1 VPKGGPHRKEQ
12 SPETFRDRNLK
23 PVSAKTRPEILIIGG
38 GIGGVATALALA
50 RRGMRSRVF
59 EKAPEFGEIGYG
71 IQQGPNAYR
80 MLEWLGVMKDLEPQ
94 AVFTKN
100 LILIDALTDRELTRI
115 SCGEPFRRHFRAPY
129 TVVHRRDL
137 HGALLEAC
145 RKREEIALH
154 TSKELAG
161 FTDRGKSVVARF
173 ADGSEYEGWAM
184 IGADGLRSRV
194 REILIGDGPPQPVG
208 HVSYRGVVP
217 VDQVKDQS
225 HFDDMV
231 IRIGPNLHL
240 VQYRLRGGTVMN
252 NVATVVSGRFARGE
266 RQNFGGPDELAE
278 VFSQTTPHV
287 QEMLGYVGKDK
298 NWVLYDREPRPGWT
312 RGNVALLGDAAH
324 PTLQYL
330 AQGACMAIEDAV
342 VLSGRLE
349 KAGSEVNAALQA
361 YEKER
366 YLRTA
371 RVTITSRIFGD
382 IIHANG
388 GARDLR
394 NHLLAQRTPE
404 TFWEVDWL
412 YRGIEA

>member
-1 VPKGGPHRKEQ
+1 LSSEASQ
-12 SPETFRDRNLK
+12 
-23 PVSAKTRPEILIIGG
+23 EILIVGG
-38 GIGGVATALALA
+38 GIGGVACALALA
-50 RRGMRSRVF
+50 RRGIRSRVL
-59 EKAPEFGEIGYG
+59 EKSAEFGEIGYG

-80 MLEWLGVMKDLEPQ
+80 MLDWLGVMKDLEPQ
-94 AVFTKN
+94 AVFTRN

-115 SCGEPFRRHFRAPY
+115 SCGETFRKHFRAPY

-145 RKREEIALH
+145 RKRDEIALH
-154 TSKELAG
+154 TSKEL
-161 FTDRGKSVVARF
+161 TDFEDRDGSVVARF
-173 ADGSEYEGWAM
+173 ADGTEYEGSAL

-194 REILIGDGPPQPVG
+194 REILIGDGPPRPAG
-208 HVSYRGVVP
+208 HVTYRGVIP
-217 VDQVKDQS
+217 LDQVKDQS

-231 IRIGPNLHL
+231 IWIGPRLHF

-252 NVATVVSGRFARGE
+252 NVATVASRRFENGE
-266 RQNFGGPDELAE
+266 RRDYGGPDELAE
-278 VFSQTTPHV
+278 VFSRTTPAV

-298 NWVLYDREPRPGWT
+298 NWVLHDREPRSGWT
-312 RGNVALLGDAAH
+312 RGKAALLGDAAH

-342 VLSGRLE
+342 VLSGLLQRAL
-349 KAGSEVNAALQA
+349 ADGGNVPAALQV
-361 YEKER
+361 YERER

-382 IIHANG
+382 IIHADG
-388 GARDLR
+388 GSRDLR
-394 NHLLAQRTPE
+394 NHLLAQRMPD
-404 TFWEVDWL
+404 TFWEIDWL

>member
-1 VPKGGPHRKEQ
+1 
-12 SPETFRDRNLK
+12 L
-23 PVSAKTRPEILIIGG
+23 SAEILIIGG
-38 GIGGVATALALA
+38 GIGGVASALALA
-50 RRGMRSRVF
+50 RRGLRSRVL

-80 MLEWLGVMKDLEPQ
+80 MLDWLGVMKDLEPQ

-115 SCGEPFRRHFRAPY
+115 SCGETFRTHFRAPY

-145 RKREEIALH
+145 RQRDEITLH
-154 TSKELAG
+154 TSKELVS
-161 FTDRGKSVVARF
+161 FDDRAKSVVARF
-173 ADGSEYEGWAM
+173 ADGSEYEGRAL

-194 REILIGDGPPQPVG
+194 REIVIGDGPPRPAG
-208 HVSYRGVVP
+208 HVTYRGVVP
-217 VDQVKDQS
+217 VAEVKDQS

-231 IRIGPNLHL
+231 IWIGPKLHL

-252 NVATVVSGRFARGE
+252 NVATVSSRKFEDGE
-266 RQNFGGPDELAE
+266 RRDYGGPEELAE
-278 VFSQTTPHV
+278 VFSRTTPQV

-298 NWVLYDREPRPGWT
+298 NWVLHDREPRAGWT

-330 AQGACMAIEDAV
+330 AQGACMAIEDSV
-342 VLSGRLE
+342 VLSGLLE
-349 KAGSEVNAALQA
+349 KALAKGSGDVAAALQA
-361 YEKER
+361 YEQER

-382 IIHANG
+382 IIHADG
-388 GARDLR
+388 GSRDLR
-394 NHLLAQRTPE
+394 NHLLAQRTPD
-404 TFWEVDWL
+404 TFWEIDWL

>member
-1 VPKGGPHRKEQ
+1 MSK
-12 SPETFRDRNLK
+12 SPG
-23 PVSAKTRPEILIIGG
+23 SEILIVGG
-38 GIGGVATALALA
+38 GIGGVALALALA
-50 RRGMRSRVF
+50 RRGLRSRVL
-59 EKAPEFGEIGYG
+59 EKAAEFGEIGYG

-80 MLEWLGVMKDLEPQ
+80 MLDWLGVMKDLEPQ
-94 AVFTKN
+94 AVFTEN

-115 SCGEPFRRHFRAPY
+115 SCGRAFRERYRAPY

-145 RKREEIALH
+145 RKLDLVSLH
-154 TSKELAG
+154 TAKELTG
-161 FTDRGKSVVARF
+161 FEDRGDCVVARC
-173 ADGSEYEGWAM
+173 ADGSEYQGAAL

-194 REILIGDGPPQPVG
+194 RESVIGDGPPRPAG
-208 HVSYRGVVP
+208 HVTYRGVVP
-217 VDQVKDQS
+217 LDQVRDRS

-231 IRIGPNLHL
+231 IWVGPNLHF

-252 NVATVVSGRFARGE
+252 NVATVVSPRFARGE
-266 RQNFGGPDELAE
+266 RENYGGPDELMQ
-278 VFSQTTPHV
+278 VFSRTTPHV
-287 QEMLGYVGKDK
+287 REMLAYVGTDK
-298 NWVLYDREPRPGWT
+298 NWVLHDRDPLPGWT
-312 RGNVALLGDAAH
+312 RGRVTLLGDAAH

-342 VLSGRLE
+342 VLSRTLAAAAPGGI
-349 KAGSEVNAALQA
+349 AAALAA

-366 YLRTA
+366 YLRAIRVPITA
-371 RVTITSRIFGD
+371 RLFGE
-382 IIHANG
+382 IIHCDG

-394 NHLLAQRTPE
+394 NQLMAQRTPE

>member
-1 VPKGGPHRKEQ
+1 MKAIVARPTRRKTALGDVESRTPLGACPLAPHNPQ
-12 SPETFRDRNLK
+12 SLPK
-23 PVSAKTRPEILIIGG
+23 PVSTKTPPEVLIIGG

-50 RRGMRSRVF
+50 RRGMRSRVL

-80 MLEWLGVMKDLEPQ
+80 MLDWLGVMQDLEPQ

-100 LILIDALTDRELTRI
+100 LILIDALSGRELTRI
-115 SCGEPFRRHFRAPY
+115 SCGEPFRKHFRAPY

-161 FTDRGKSVVARF
+161 FTDRGKSVVANF
-173 ADGSEYEGWAM
+173 SDGSEYEGRAI
-184 IGADGLRSRV
+184 IGADGLRSRM

-217 VDQVKDQS
+217 VGQVKDQS

-231 IRIGPNLHL
+231 IWIGPNLHL
-240 VQYRLRGGTVMN
+240 VQYRLRG
-252 NVATVVSGRFARGE
+252 ATVVSGKFARGE
-266 RQNFGGPDELAE
+266 RHDYGGPEELAE
-278 VFSQTTPHV
+278 VFSRTTPHV

-298 NWVLYDREPRPGWT
+298 NWVLHDRDPRPGWT
-312 RGNVALLGDAAH
+312 RGKVALLGDAAH

-342 VLSGRLE
+342 VLSGKLE
-349 KAGSEVNAALQA
+349 KAGSDVAAALRA
-361 YEKER
+361 YE
-366 YLRTA
+366 
-371 RVTITSRIFGD
+371 
-382 IIHANG
+382 
-388 GARDLR
+388 
-394 NHLLAQRTPE
+394 
-404 TFWEVDWL
+404 
-412 YRGIEA
+412 

>member
-1 VPKGGPHRKEQ
+1 
-12 SPETFRDRNLK
+12 
-23 PVSAKTRPEILIIGG
+23 VSARTPEILVIGG

-50 RRGMRSRVF
+50 RRGLRSRVL
-59 EKAPEFGEIGYG
+59 EKAAEFGEIGYG

-100 LILIDALTDRELTRI
+100 LVLIDALTDRELTRI
-115 SCGEPFRRHFRAPY
+115 SCGEAFRAHFRAPY

-145 RKREEIALH
+145 RKREEITLH
-154 TSKELAG
+154 TSKELVS
-161 FTDRGKSVVARF
+161 FSERDRSVVAKF
-173 ADGSEYEGWAM
+173 ADGSEYEGRAM

-194 REILIGDGPPQPVG
+194 REILIDDGPPRPAG
-208 HVSYRGVVP
+208 HVTYRGVVP
-217 VDQVKDQS
+217 FDQVKDQS
-225 HFDDMV
+225 RFDDMV
-231 IRIGPNLHL
+231 IWIGPKLHF

-252 NVATVVSGRFARGE
+252 NVATVVSRKFENGE
-266 RQNFGGPDELAE
+266 RRDYGGPEELGE
-278 VFSQTTPHV
+278 VFSKTTPHV
-287 QEMLGYVGKDK
+287 QEMLGYVRKDK
-298 NWVLYDREPRPGWT
+298 NWVLHDREPRPGWT
-312 RGNVALLGDAAH
+312 RGSVALLGDAAH
-324 PTLQYL
+324 PALQYL

-342 VLSGRLE
+342 VLSGKLAE
-349 KAGSEVNAALQA
+349 ALGSAGADVGAALAA

-371 RVTITSRIFGD
+371 RVCITSRVFGD

-394 NHLLAQRTPE
+394 NHLLEQRTPE

>member
-1 VPKGGPHRKEQ
+1 M
-12 SPETFRDRNLK
+12 S
-23 PVSAKTRPEILIIGG
+23 SKTRPEVLIIGG
-38 GIGGVATALALA
+38 GIGGVAAALALA
-50 RRGMRSRVF
+50 RRGMRSRVL

-80 MLEWLGVMKDLEPQ
+80 MLDWLGVMKELEPQ

-145 RKREEIALH
+145 RKRGEISLH
-154 TSKELAG
+154 TSKELTT
-161 FTDRGKSVVARF
+161 FEDRNGSVVARF
-173 ADGSEYEGWAM
+173 ADGSEYEGRAM

-194 REILIGDGPPQPVG
+194 RETLIGDGAPRPAG
-208 HVSYRGVVP
+208 HVTYRGVVP
-217 VDQVKDQS
+217 FDQVRDQS

-231 IRIGPNLHL
+231 IWIGPNLHF

-252 NVATVVSGRFARGE
+252 NVATVASRRFENGE
-266 RQNFGGPDELAE
+266 RQDYGGPEELAE
-278 VFSQTTPHV
+278 VFSRTTPHV

-298 NWVLYDREPRPGWT
+298 NWVLHDREPRPGWT

-330 AQGACMAIEDAV
+330 AQGACMARCW
-342 VLSGRLE
+342 RL
-349 KAGSEVNAALQA
+349 AARVRRSRCTPPRNSPA
-361 YEKER
+361 SPSVAR
-366 YLRTA
+366 AWSRISRTA
-371 RVTITSRIFGD
+371 RNTK
-382 IIHANG
+382 G
-388 GARDLR
+388 GR
-394 NHLLAQRTPE
+394 
-404 TFWEVDWL
+404 
-412 YRGIEA
+412 

>member
-1 VPKGGPHRKEQ
+1 MGAAARSEV
-12 SPETFRDRNLK
+12 
-23 PVSAKTRPEILIIGG
+23 LIIGG

-50 RRGMRSRVF
+50 RRGMRSQVF

-80 MLEWLGVMKDLEPQ
+80 MLDWLGVMKDLEPQ

-115 SCGEPFRRHFRAPY
+115 SCGEAFRQRYRAPY

-137 HGALLEAC
+137 HGALLDAC
-145 RKREEIALH
+145 RRRDEVSLH
-154 TSKELAG
+154 VSKELVD
-161 FTDRGKSVVARF
+161 FTDRGSSVVARF
-173 ADGSEYEGWAM
+173 ADGSEVEGRAL

-194 REILIGDGPPQPVG
+194 REIVIGDGPPRPAG

-217 VDQVKDQS
+217 FDQVKDQS

-231 IRIGPNLHL
+231 IWVGPDLHF

-252 NVATVVSGRFARGE
+252 NVATVVSRKFERGE
-266 RQNFGGPDELAE
+266 RTNYGGPDELME
-278 VFSQTTPHV
+278 TFSRTTPHV
-287 QEMLGYVGKDK
+287 QEMLSYVGKDK
-298 NWVLYDREPRPGWT
+298 NWVLHDRDPVPGWT

-342 VLSGRLE
+342 VLSAKLE
-349 KAGSEVNAALQA
+349 KAGKDVGAALAA

-366 YLRTA
+366 YLRA
-371 RVTITSRIFGD
+371 IRVPITSRIFGE
-382 IIHANG
+382 IIHADG

-404 TFWEVDWL
+404 TFWEIDWL

>member
-1 VPKGGPHRKEQ
+1 MRQ
-12 SPETFRDRNLK
+12 
-23 PVSAKTRPEILIIGG
+23 EILIVGG
-38 GIGGVATALALA
+38 GIGGVASALALA
-50 RRGMRSRVF
+50 RRGIRSRVL

-71 IQQGPNAYR
+71 IQQGPNAFR
-80 MLEWLGVMKDLEPQ
+80 MLDWLGVMKDLEPQ
-94 AVFTKN
+94 AVFTRN

-115 SCGEPFRRHFRAPY
+115 SCGDTFRRHFRAPY

-145 RKREEIALH
+145 RGREEITLH
-154 TSKELAG
+154 TSKELVS
-161 FTDRGKSVVARF
+161 FEDRASSVVARF
-173 ADGSEYEGWAM
+173 ADGSEYEGRAL

-194 REILIGDGPPQPVG
+194 REILVGDGPPRPAG
-208 HVSYRGVVP
+208 HVTYRGVVP
-217 VDQVKDQS
+217 VAEVKDQS

-231 IRIGPNLHL
+231 IWIGPDLHL

-252 NVATVVSGRFARGE
+252 NVATVASRKFANGE
-266 RQNFGGPDELAE
+266 RRDYGGPDELAE
-278 VFSQTTPHV
+278 VFSRTTPQV

-298 NWVLYDREPRPGWT
+298 NWVLHDREPRAGWT

-330 AQGACMAIEDAV
+330 AQGACMAIEDSV
-342 VLSGRLE
+342 VLSGLLA
-349 KAGSEVNAALQA
+349 KAGNDVPAALQA
-361 YEKER
+361 YETQR

-382 IIHANG
+382 IIHADG

-404 TFWEVDWL
+404 TFWEIDWL